1 MEPTSISLY
10 SHQYYKIVNKS
21 SVPVEFSWRAFA
33 TEREEADKKARLN
46 LQLMQEEQEE
56 RSALEDS
63 TTIEDSPTDSLNSD
77 DSYDEDE
84 IKLKHARTHQ
94 K

>member
-33 TEREEADKKARLN
+33 TEREENEKKHRLN

-56 RSALEDS
+56 RSGIEDS
-63 TTIEDSPTDSLNSD
+63 TSLEESPNESLNSD

-84 IKLKHARTHQ
+84 LRLKQ
-94 K
+94 

>member
-1 MEPTSISLY
+1 
-10 SHQYYKIVNKS
+10 VNKS

-33 TEREEADKKARLN
+33 TEREEYEKKQRLN
-46 LQLMQEEQEE
+46 MQLSQEESEE
-56 RSALEDS
+56 RSAIEDQ

-84 IKLKHARTHQ
+84 IRAKHARSHQ

>member
-1 MEPTSISLY
+1 M
-10 SHQYYKIVNKS
+10 
-21 SVPVEFSWRAFA
+21 
-33 TEREEADKKARLN
+33 
-46 LQLMQEEQEE
+46 QLSQEESEE
-56 RSALEDS
+56 RSGIEDH

-84 IKLKHARTHQ
+84 IRAKHARSHQ

>member
-1 MEPTSISLY
+1 MDPTSISLY

-33 TEREEADKKARLN
+33 TEREENEKKHRLN

-56 RSALEDS
+56 RSGIEDS
-63 TTIEDSPTDSLNSD
+63 TTIEDSPNESLNSD

-84 IKLKHARTHQ
+84 LRLKQARTH
-94 K
+94 

>member
-1 MEPTSISLY
+1 MDPTSISLY

-33 TEREEADKKARLN
+33 TEREENEKKHRLN

-56 RSALEDS
+56 RSGIEDS
-63 TTIEDSPTDSLNSD
+63 TTIEDSPNESLNSD

-84 IKLKHARTHQ
+84 LRLKQARTHQ